1 MEVLEV
7 QTQDA
12 TNEKILLTIK
22 DIQEV
27 FQCGKKIG
35 TVKISTV
42 PIILFELIN
51 DFSTYLIIRWRIWFI
66 TKQFPVYIIQNWND
80 NCNDNIPKEK
90 EY

>member
-27 FQCGKKIG
+27 FQCGKNYAYSLTKLKGFPTIKIG
-35 TVKISTV
+35 KKIFV
-42 PIILFELIN
+42 PKDKLKKWIDENTNTEIEL
-51 DFSTYLIIRWRIWFI
+51 
-66 TKQFPVYIIQNWND
+66 
-80 NCNDNIPKEK
+80 
-90 EY
+90 

>member
-27 FQCGKKIG
+27 FQCGKNYAYSLTRLKGFPTIKIG
-35 TVKISTV
+35 KKIFV
-42 PIILFELIN
+42 PKDKLKKWIEENTNTEIEL
-51 DFSTYLIIRWRIWFI
+51 
-66 TKQFPVYIIQNWND
+66 
-80 NCNDNIPKEK
+80 
-90 EY
+90 

>member
-27 FQCGKKIG
+27 FQCGKNYAYNITKLNGFPTIKIG
-35 TVKISTV
+35 KKIFV
-42 PIILFELIN
+42 PKDKLKKWIDENTNTEIEL
-51 DFSTYLIIRWRIWFI
+51 
-66 TKQFPVYIIQNWND
+66 
-80 NCNDNIPKEK
+80 
-90 EY
+90 

>member
-27 FQCGKKIG
+27 FQCGKNYVYSLTKLKGFPTIKIG
-35 TVKISTV
+35 KKIFV
-42 PIILFELIN
+42 PKDKLKKWIDENTNTEIEL
-51 DFSTYLIIRWRIWFI
+51 
-66 TKQFPVYIIQNWND
+66 
-80 NCNDNIPKEK
+80 
-90 EY
+90 

>member
-27 FQCGKKIG
+27 FQCGKNYAYSLTKLKGFPTIKIG
-35 TVKISTV
+35 KKIFV
-42 PIILFELIN
+42 PKDRLKKWIDENTNTEIEL
-51 DFSTYLIIRWRIWFI
+51 
-66 TKQFPVYIIQNWND
+66 
-80 NCNDNIPKEK
+80 
-90 EY
+90 

>member
-27 FQCGKKIG
+27 FQCGKNYAYSLTKLKGFPTIKIG
-35 TVKISTV
+35 KKI
-42 PIILFELIN
+42 F
-51 DFSTYLIIRWRIWFI
+51 
-66 TKQFPVYIIQNWND
+66 
-80 NCNDNIPKEK
+80 IPKEK
-90 EY
+90 LKKWIDENTNTEIEL

>member
-27 FQCGKKIG
+27 FQCGKNYAYSLTKLKGFPTIKIG
-35 TVKISTV
+35 KKIFVSKDKLKKWIDENTNTE
-42 PIILFELIN
+42 IEL
-51 DFSTYLIIRWRIWFI
+51 
-66 TKQFPVYIIQNWND
+66 
-80 NCNDNIPKEK
+80 
-90 EY
+90 

>member
-27 FQCGKKIG
+27 FQCGKNYAYSLTKLKGFPTIKIG
-35 TVKISTV
+35 KKI
-42 PIILFELIN
+42 F
-51 DFSTYLIIRWRIWFI
+51 
-66 TKQFPVYIIQNWND
+66 
-80 NCNDNIPKEK
+80 IPKDKLKKWIDENTNT
-90 EY
+90 EIEL

>member
-27 FQCGKKIG
+27 FQCGKNYAYSLTKLKGFPTIKIDK
-35 TVKISTV
+35 KI
-42 PIILFELIN
+42 F
-51 DFSTYLIIRWRIWFI
+51 
-66 TKQFPVYIIQNWND
+66 
-80 NCNDNIPKEK
+80 IPKDRLKKWIDENTNT
-90 EY
+90 EIEL